1 MLNFQCSLGF
11 VRKTDTGS
19 KSWDEGAKDFGFAT
33 SGKIFML
40 KEETARHLFLLEG
53 NPGKAGD
60 SFLFQKAA
68 LREKGK

>member
-1 MLNFQCSLGF
+1 MLNFQSSLRF

-33 SGKIFML
+33 SGKMVIL
-40 KEETARHLFLLEG
+40 KEETAPRPFLLEG

-60 SFLFQKAA
+60 GFLCQ
-68 LREKGK
+68 RQP